1 MASQMVC
8 SKCDRKAGKGMKFC
22 PRCGGELMPAVSGE
36 TPKVLT
42 PEAVDELKSGTP
54 EVSCGVEASTEA
66 LPETPIPT
74 ANKVKSTTAPK
85 DEEYEFT
92 HPVALE
98 ETAEDFFD
106 RDPAKGMRLEAIS
119 GPCARITAMISD
131 GGTATIGATPA
142 ANLFLEQD
150 KCVSRHHAVVSFTD
164 GRAFIK
170 DAGSLNGTYIKV
182 CSEIE
187 LKDGDIL
194 LIGKTLIKV
203 TRE

>member
-42 PEAVDELKSGTP
+42 AEAVDELKSGTT
-54 EVSCGVEASTEA
+54 EVSCGVAASTEA

-74 ANKVKSTTAPK
+74 ATKVKSTTAPK
-85 DEEYEFT
+85 DEEYESS
-92 HPVALE
+92 HPDAPE
-98 ETAEDFFD
+98 ETAEDFFGHD
-106 RDPAKGMRLEAIS
+106 HVKGIQMEAIS
-119 GPCARITAMISD
+119 GPCAGITATVTD
-131 GGTATIGATPA
+131 GVAATIGATPA